1 MLGKTLG
8 RAAKSIGKL
17 SGGRR
22 FMLLRL
28 LPSAALATLIALPGS
43 VTGDERPREGPTVRF
58 ENSNTRDDD
67 GVARNLES
75 RASEWEA
82 SDEQDITQVGVTDED
97 GDGIPDWDPSTAA
110 VIDSLGASGIPD
122 VALAAYVQA
131 QEMTAES
138 DPTCGLRWSLL
149 AAIGR
154 VESNHGRFGGA
165 ELRDDGYGTKPIRG
179 VPLDGRP
186 GVALIRD
193 TDEGRLD
200 GDAVYDRAV
209 GPMQF
214 IPSSW
219 PIAAADGNGD
229 GRSDPDNI
237 YDAAFAAASYLC
249 GGGSDLSTPAGRRAA
264 VLRYNHSDEYANV
277 VLSLAQAYEEGRADP
292 LPPFDE
298 PATNPPLNL
307 DKPPK
312 PPASTTTPPRGATPG
327 SDRPA
332 TTTSTTRP
340 RSTTTST
347 STTTTSTT
355 RPCPTTT
362 TTTST
367 TTSTTTT
374 TLPPSSTTVV
384 PPVGSEPLPC
394 GPGPTTSV
402 PPSTSTSTSST
413 TSTTVPSTTTTQT
426 TQVPTSSTS
435 SSSTSSSSSSTS
447 SSSSSSTTP

>member
-1 MLGKTLG
+1 MVGKTAG
-8 RAAKSIGKL
+8 RVAKGVGKL
-17 SGGRR
+17 FKLTGSRR

-43 VTGDERPREGPTVRF
+43 VTGENEPAEGPTVHF
-58 ENSNTRDDD
+58 EPSTKHHED
-67 GVARNLES
+67 GVARNLAA
-75 RASEWEA
+75 RASGYDG
-82 SDEQDITQVGVTDED
+82 DEQDITQVGVTDED

-131 QEMTAES
+131 QEATETS
-138 DPTCGLRWSLL
+138 DPTCGLRWSIL

-154 VESNHGRFGGA
+154 IESNHGRFGGA

-200 GDAVYDRAV
+200 GDPVYDRAI

-264 VLRYNHSDEYANV
+264 VLRYNHSDEYADV
-277 VLSLAQAYEEGRADP
+277 VLSLAQAYEEGRTDP

-298 PATNPPLNL
+298 PATNPPLVL
-307 DKPPK
+307 PKPPK
-312 PPASTTTPPRGATPG
+312 PPASTTAPPRITTPPRPT
-327 SDRPA
+327 

-340 RSTTTST
+340 RSSTTST
-347 STTTTSTT
+347 STTTSTT

-362 TTTST
+362 TSTTTSSTTST
-367 TTSTTTT
+367 TV
-374 TLPPSSTTVV
+374 PGSTTVV
-384 PPVGSEPLPC
+384 APADSEPLPC
-394 GPGPTTSV
+394 GPGTSTTTV
-402 PPSTSTSTSST
+402 PPSTSTSTST
-413 TSTTVPSTTTTQT
+413 TSSTTVPSTTTTQT
-426 TQVPTSSTS
+426 TLPPTSSTS
-435 SSSTSSSSSSTS
+435 SSSSSSSTSSSTS